1 MAIQLP
7 LHIGLRDAATFTNY
21 YRADNAQVVEQCEQC
36 ATRSGEQFVYLH
48 GVNGTGKS
56 HLLQAVCHAAAE
68 NNLQAVY
75 LPMHQCIAMSTAIF
89 EGLEHMDIVCIDDL
103 DAIAGN
109 AQWETALFHLF
120 NRVRDAGAYLVI
132 AANAN
137 TQELGLALPDL
148 QSRLAWG
155 LAFRLQSLDDA
166 QLAAALQMRAGVR
179 GIELADEVAAYIL
192 KRCPRDMNAVF
203 ELLEKLD
210 HESLVAKRRLTIPFV
225 KDFL

>member
-7 LHIGLRDAATFTNY
+7 LHIGLRDAATFSNY
-21 YRADNAQVVEQCEQC
+21 FRADNAQAVEQCEQC
-36 ATRSGEQFVYLH
+36 AVQSGEQFIYLH
-48 GVNGTGKS
+48 GISGSGKS
-56 HLLQAVCHAAAE
+56 HLLQAVCHAASA
-68 NNLQAVY
+68 NQLQAVY
-75 LPMHQCIAMSTAIF
+75 LPLQQCMTMSTAIF

-103 DAIAGN
+103 DAIAGD

-120 NRVRDAGAYLVI
+120 NRVRDAGSHMII

-137 TQELGLALPDL
+137 VQELGLSLPDL
-148 QSRLAWG
+148 QSRLSWG

-166 QLAAALQMRAGVR
+166 QLAAALQMRAHVR
-179 GIELADEVAAYIL
+179 GMELADEVAAYIL
-192 KRCPRDMNAVF
+192 KRSPRDMNALF

-210 HESLVAKRRLTIPFV
+210 HESLAAQRRLTIPFV

>member
-7 LHIGLRDAATFTNY
+7 LHIGLSDAATFTNF
-21 YRADNAQVVEQCEQC
+21 YRADNAQAVAQCEQC
-36 ATRSGEQFVYLH
+36 AMRSGEQFIYLH
-48 GVNGTGKS
+48 GVSGTGKS
-56 HLLQAVCHAAAE
+56 HLLQAICHAASSQS
-68 NNLQAVY
+68 LQAAY
-75 LPMHQCIAMSTAIF
+75 LPMHQCMSMSSAIF

-109 AQWETALFHLF
+109 GQWETALFHLF
-120 NRVRDAGAYLVI
+120 NRIRDAGSYLVI

-137 TQELGLALPDL
+137 VQELGLTLPDL
-148 QSRLAWG
+148 QSRLSWG
-155 LAFRLQSLDDA
+155 LAFRLHSLDDE
-166 QLAAALQMRAGVR
+166 QLAAALQMRAAVR

-192 KRCPRDMNAVF
+192 KRSPRDMNALF